1 MQWYIPITI
10 LPGISLLI
18 LSTSNLLLDIN
29 QEIKELK
36 SSEEDCQ
43 NIIQMKLLQLKRLS
57 WAISGLYVTVL
68 FLTFSGLA
76 ASVQQIGLRVDKISL
91 VFLIAGIVVMVAVII
106 LLIVYAIR
114 AVSIRM
120 EYLKI

>member
-91 VFLIAGIVVMVAVII
+91 VFLIVGIVVVII